1 MGRKVFISVLG
12 TTKYRAC
19 TYSFTKN
26 NGDIFTCQTRFIQEA
41 TLDLI
46 EAQNWNGNDRIY
58 IFVTKGDNGSEKKNW
73 EVKDD
78 IRDGEPYIGLQKTLS
93 NKGFKAK
100 VESISISDGNDQNEI
115 WDIFNEFYRLIEEGD
130 QLYFD
135 ITHGYRYIPM
145 LVLVLGNYTKFMK
158 ETVIEHISYGKFE
171 VTAPQKPIVDLLP
184 LTMLQNWTSAA
195 ASFREMGLVGS
206 LVNALNDE
214 LTAKTFQRKSSISLG
229 TLGKDLKSFEG
240 QILTCRGK
248 DLIKGQKTTAIKNM
262 NRIIQREA
270 LLPSP
275 LKVILQAVLG
285 SLSEF
290 KVKSTDNIVSALKW
304 CKQFKLVQQGYTLCQ
319 EGLVT
324 IVCERLASLN
334 PYSGNV
340 KKYRDYWSAIFGI
353 DDSVAS
359 DETQWRS
366 TLAENRALTH
376 AILSLDWVINT
387 RKEYTNLTKKRN
399 QVNHGGFTGDMSED
413 VIIQTFEDTVD
424 KCIELMS
431 QDMVQPEIVS
441 DDGESKIFLNVSNH
455 PVAKWSASQIDE
467 AQKYGTIDEIGF
479 PVVPPDMDNNEYN
492 ALIEECL
499 AKINEIISGK
509 NATVHI
515 MGEMTL
521 TFALVKRLQARG
533 VRCVASTTERC
544 VRETDDGAKESIFKF
559 VQFREYEC

>member
-12 TTKYRAC
+12 TTKYRTC

-26 NGDIFTCQTRFIQEA
+26 NGDIFKCQTRFIQEA

-46 EAQNWNGNDRIY
+46 EAQNWNENDRIY

-78 IRDGEPYIGLQKTLS
+78 TRDGESYIGLQKTL
-93 NKGFKAK
+93 NDKGFKAK
-100 VESISISDGNDQNEI
+100 VESISICDGNGQDEI
-115 WDIFNEFYRLIEEGD
+115 WGIFNDFYRLIEEGD
-130 QLYFD
+130 ELYFD

-158 ETVIEHISYGKFE
+158 NTVIEHISYGKFE
-171 VTAPQKPIVDLLP
+171 VTEPEKPIVDLLP

-195 ASFREMGLVGS
+195 ASFREMGLVGG

-214 LTAKTFQRKSSISLG
+214 LNAKTFQRKNSISLE

-240 QILTCRGK
+240 QMLTCRGK
-248 DLIKGQKTTAIKNM
+248 ELIKGKKATAIKNM
-262 NRIIQREA
+262 NKIIPREA

-285 SLSEF
+285 SLSDF
-290 KVKSTDNIVSALKW
+290 KVKSNDNIVSALKW

-324 IVCERLASLN
+324 IICDRLASLN
-334 PYSGNV
+334 PYDKA
-340 KKYRDYWSAIFGI
+340 KKYRDYWSAILGI
-353 DDSVAS
+353 KDDVAL
-359 DETQWRS
+359 DETLWQS

-376 AILSLDWVINT
+376 AILSLDWVKNI
-387 RKEYTNLTKKRN
+387 RKEYSSLTKKRN
-399 QVNHGGFTGDMSED
+399 DVNHGGFTGNLSEEE
-413 VIIQTFEDTVD
+413 IIQTFEDTVD

-431 QDMVQPEIVS
+431 QEITPPEIVS
-441 DDGESKIFLNVSNH
+441 DDEKPKIFLNMSNH
-455 PVAKWSASQIDE
+455 PMAKWSENQIKE
-467 AQKYGTIDEIGF
+467 AQKYGQIDEIDF
-479 PVVPPDMDNNEYN
+479 PTVSPDIDWDESKSLIDEY
-492 ALIEECL
+492 LSG
-499 AKINEIISGK
+499 INEKIQGK

-533 VRCVASTTERC
+533 IRCVASTTERC
-544 VRETDDGAKESIFKF
+544 VRETAEGVKESIFKF
-559 VQFREYEC
+559 VRFREYEC

>member
-26 NGDIFTCQTRFIQEA
+26 NGNIFTCQTRFIQEA

-46 EAQNWNGNDRIY
+46 EAQSWNENDRIY
-58 IFVTKGDNGSEKKNW
+58 IFVTKGENGSEEKNW

-100 VESISISDGNDQNEI
+100 VESIRICDGNDQDEI
-115 WDIFNEFYRLIEEGD
+115 WGIFNEFYRLIEEGD
-130 QLYFD
+130 KLYFD

-145 LVLVLGNYTKFMK
+145 LVLVLGNYTKFLK
-158 ETVIEHISYGKFE
+158 KTTIEHISYGKFE
-171 VTAPQKPIVDLLP
+171 VTDPKKPIVDLLP

-229 TLGKDLKSFEG
+229 TLGKNLKSFEG

-248 DLIKGQKTTAIKNM
+248 DLMKGQKTRGIMDM
-262 NRIIQREA
+262 NRTIKREA

-275 LKVILQAVLG
+275 LKVILQDVLE
-285 SLSEF
+285 SLSDF
-290 KVKSTDNIVSALKW
+290 KVESTDNIVSALKW

-334 PYSGNV
+334 PYGKGND

-353 DDSVAS
+353 KDSVAS

-366 TLAENRALTH
+366 TLAENCELTH
-376 AILSLDWVINT
+376 AILSLNWVKNT
-387 RKEYTNLTKKRN
+387 RKEYTSMTEKRN

-413 VIIQTFEDTVD
+413 EIIQTFEDTVD

-431 QDMVQPEIVS
+431 QDMPQPEIVS
-441 DDGESKIFLNVSNH
+441 DDEKAKIFLNVSNH

-479 PVVPPDMDNNEYN
+479 PVVPPDIDKNESK

-499 AKINEIISGK
+499 SKINEKISGK

-533 VRCVASTTERC
+533 IRCVASTTERC
-544 VRETDDGAKESIFKF
+544 VKELDGGIKESTFKF
-559 VQFREYEC
+559 VRFREYE

>member
-26 NGDIFTCQTRFIQEA
+26 NGNIFTCQTRFIQEA

-46 EAQNWNGNDRIY
+46 EAQSWNENDRIY
-58 IFVTKGDNGSEKKNW
+58 IFVTKGENGSEEKNW

-100 VESISISDGNDQNEI
+100 VESIRICDGNDQDEI
-115 WDIFNEFYRLIEEGD
+115 WGIFNEFYRLIEEGD
-130 QLYFD
+130 KLYFD

-145 LVLVLGNYTKFMK
+145 LVLVLGNYTKFLK
-158 ETVIEHISYGKFE
+158 KTTIEHISYGKFE
-171 VTAPQKPIVDLLP
+171 VTDPKKPIVDLLP

-262 NRIIQREA
+262 NKIIQREA

-275 LKVILQAVLG
+275 LKVILQDVLE
-285 SLSEF
+285 SLSDF

-334 PYSGNV
+334 PYGKGNV

-353 DDSVAS
+353 KDSVAS

-366 TLAENRALTH
+366 TLAENCELTH
-376 AILSLDWVINT
+376 AILSLNWVKNT
-387 RKEYTNLTKKRN
+387 RKEYTSMTEKRN

-413 VIIQTFEDTVD
+413 EIIQTFEDTVD

-431 QDMVQPEIVS
+431 QDMPQPEIVS
-441 DDGESKIFLNVSNH
+441 DDEKAKIFLNVSNH

-479 PVVPPDMDNNEYN
+479 PVVPPDIDKNESK

-499 AKINEIISGK
+499 SKINEKISGK

-533 VRCVASTTERC
+533 IRCVASTTERC
-544 VRETDDGAKESIFKF
+544 VKELDGGIKESTFKF
-559 VQFREYEC
+559 VRFREYE